1 MAALGCGLLLV
12 SFVVML
18 VVAFVGGVEWF
29 LQKKVV
35 QSWAI
40 GLLAALT
47 FFLAVQF
54 VPYLSSKD
62 VKTASDDDADVIE

>member
-1 MAALGCGLLLV
+1 MAALGCGLLLI

-40 GLLAALT
+40 GLLATLT
-47 FFLAVQF
+47 FFLAMQI

-62 VKTASDDDADVIE
+62 AKTAGIDDADVVE